1 MAHGH
6 AHDHGDR
13 RALAI
18 ALLLIVAL
26 MVAAVA
32 HRPARGHWTFGFRRV
47 EVLAAQAN
55 GIALLLVG
63 AWIVYSAVRRLVSP
77 PDVRGGLLLPAAR
90 AGALGRPL
98 RAGPPGGAN

>member
-77 PDVRGGLLLPAAR
+77 PDVRGGLVLVV
-90 AGALGRPL
+90 AL
-98 RAGPPGGAN
+98 AGGAVDPPAPAPP